1 MYAARDILAS
11 LGGPL
16 KITFDA
22 KHTAVMGRGIYTTG
36 DEVDF
41 PLKDVQP
48 LLDRELAHEGWDSEK
63 PKRAKK
69 KKAAKDSGDK

>member
-1 MYAARDILAS
+1 M
-11 LGGPL
+11 

-22 KHTAVMGRGIYTTG
+22 AQTMVMGRGLFEKG
-36 DEVDF
+36 DEADL

-63 PKRAKK
+63 KPKRTR
-69 KKAAKDSGDK
+69 KKAAAKQSGDK